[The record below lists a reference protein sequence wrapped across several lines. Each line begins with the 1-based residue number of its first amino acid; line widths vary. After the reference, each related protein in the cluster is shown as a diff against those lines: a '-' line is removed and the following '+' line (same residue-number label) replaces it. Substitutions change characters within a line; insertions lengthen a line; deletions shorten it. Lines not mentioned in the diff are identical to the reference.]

1 MASTCRS
8 AGRFSSRPS
17 KDDDDWLARG
27 GFTFA
32 TYTPRSVCS
41 YRYMDRIGLG
51 PRHDDPHKI
60 ILAGHHCRL
69 VYTLLYY
76 YYYYYK
82 EPYFTV
88 PSPGLIRHSG
98 RAATSPLRHG
108 PLRSPSWQTAPV
120 QCHPRVGV
128 VFGHHRIHGVGAN
141 RKGRIVGA
149 SPDYY
154 ITVAG
159 DQCQSHPI
167 RLSSP
172 SGNIR

>member
-1 MASTCRS
+1 MATTCRS

-17 KDDDDWLARG
+17 KDDDDWLPRG

-32 TYTPRSVCS
+32 TYTHRSVWS

-60 ILAGHHCRL
+60 ILAGHCRR

-76 YYYYYK
+76 CYK
-82 EPYFTV
+82 EPYCTV
-88 PSPGLIRHSG
+88 PLPGLIRHSD

-108 PLRSPSWQTAPV
+108 PLSSPSWQTAPV

-128 VFGHHRIHGVGAN
+128 VFDHRIRDVGAH

-167 RLSSP
+167 RLSSL